1 MPLMQTTNYSRTMP
15 KNVLITGSPGIGKTT
30 VIKNILPLLNV
41 KAGGFFTEE
50 IRVKGGREG
59 FAVETLDGQKGILA
73 HVNFKSPFKV
83 GKYGVDVQS
92 FEKVAIPT
100 IESAIKDKELIVID
114 EIGKME
120 LFSERFKEAV
130 IKALNSDKPVLGV
143 IKKGSDGFI
152 NAIKAR
158 SDVKIFTVTYGNRNT
173 IPAEIARIISM
184 LKL

>member
-1 MPLMQTTNYSRTMP
+1 ML

-30 VIKNILPLLNV
+30 VIKNVLPLIPHSPFIKGGLRGI
-41 KAGGFFTEE
+41 AGGFFTEE

-92 FEKVAIPT
+92 FEKIAIPA
-100 IESAIKDKELIVID
+100 IELAIKDKELIVID

-158 SDVKIFTVTYGNRNT
+158 SDVKIFTITYGNRNT

>member
-1 MPLMQTTNYSRTMP
+1 MF

-30 VIKNILPLLNV
+30 IIKTVLPLLNV

-50 IRVKGGREG
+50 IRVKGNREG

-73 HVNFKSPFKV
+73 LVNFKSLYKV
-83 GKYGVDVQS
+83 GKYGVDIQS
-92 FEKVAIPT
+92 FEKVAIPA

-130 IKALNSDKPVLGV
+130 IKALDSDKPVLGV
-143 IKKGSDGFI
+143 IKKSGDKFI

-158 SDVKIFTVTYGNRNT
+158 SDVKIFTVTYTNRNT
-173 IPAEIARIISM
+173 LPAEIARIITE
-184 LKL
+184 LKP